1 LRRGAFVHE
10 LFIDRAECFYKR
22 FAGIAFQIWR
32 LNASTLLANP
42 LTIWQNGLLLYIS
55 KISKSLMITP
65 DAVPKL
71 TRNEGLKSNDP
82 LLAGTIR
89 QTLDDSAKE
98 RFTEDDYEFLKF
110 HGIYQQDD
118 RDKRKVGKQYIFM
131 VRGRLPGG
139 SLNSD
144 VYLAFDRLC
153 GEFANNTLRITTRQ
167 GFQFH
172 GVVKGA
178 LGPFMKGLNDAMA
191 TTLAACGD
199 VNRNVMAAPTP
210 ATSPLVDEIQ
220 RHAKTVS
227 DALLPKTRAYHQIWV
242 EGVELKLTDEDA
254 SFVDPLYGKSY
265 LPRKF
270 KVAFA
275 IPPLNDIDIFTND
288 CGFVAIAENGRL
300 AGYNLVAGGGMGM
313 SHGNAQT
320 FPRLADVIGFVT
332 PEQVVATAKAVVT
345 IHRDFGDRTNRK
357 HARLKYVIEERGVPW
372 FREEMERRLGFKIPA
387 ARPFEFTSQGDVYGW
402 QKQFDGKYFLGL
414 FVENGRIKDAGDYR
428 LKSGLRAVAEKFK
441 CDLRLSPSQ
450 NILLVNVGPEDRDGI
465 TKTLA
470 EFGVPVE
477 NQASVL
483 RRASIACPALPTCG
497 LALAES
503 ERVMPDVLTRLEG
516 LLKEVGLADEE
527 IIIRMTGCPNGC
539 ARPYTAELALVGK
552 APGKYQLYVGGNQ
565 PGTELCSL
573 YKESV
578 KSDELVNELRP
589 VFSRFKRERVGA
601 ERFGDFSRR
610 VLLPE
615 KQASV

>member
-1 LRRGAFVHE
+1 M
-10 LFIDRAECFYKR
+10 
-22 FAGIAFQIWR
+22 IA
-32 LNASTLLANP
+32 
-42 LTIWQNGLLLYIS
+42 
-55 KISKSLMITP
+55 P
-65 DAVPKL
+65 DTVPKP
-71 TRNEGLKSNDP
+71 TRNEGLKANDP

-89 QTLDDSAKE
+89 QTLDDPGKD

-118 RDKRKVGKQYIFM
+118 RDKRKTGKQYIYM

-139 SLNSD
+139 SLNPA
-144 VYLAFDRLC
+144 VYLAFDHLC
-153 GEFANNTLRITTRQ
+153 GQFGNNTLRITTRQ

-172 GVVKGA
+172 GVTKGS
-178 LGPFMKGLNDAMA
+178 LGGFMKGLNDAMA

-210 ATSPLVDEIQ
+210 AASPLVDEIQ

-242 EGVELKLTDEDA
+242 EGVELKLTVEDA
-254 SFVDPLYGKSY
+254 NFVDPLYGKSY

-275 IPPLNDIDIFTND
+275 IPPLNDIDVFTND
-288 CGFVAIAENGRL
+288 CGFVAIVENGRL
-300 AGYNLVAGGGMGM
+300 AGYNLLAGGGMGM

-320 FPRLADVIGFVT
+320 YPRLADVIGFIT
-332 PEQVVATAKAVVT
+332 PDQVIETAKGVVT

-372 FREEMERRLGFKIPA
+372 FRQELERRLGFKLPP
-387 ARPFEFTSQGDVYGW
+387 ARPFEFTSQGDLYGW
-402 QKQFDGKYFLGL
+402 RRQFDGNYFLGL
-414 FVENGRIKDAGDYR
+414 FVENGRIKDAGNYR
-428 LKSGLRAVAEKFK
+428 LKTGLRSVVEQFK
-441 CDLRLSPSQ
+441 PDLRLTPSQ
-450 NILLVNVGPEDRDGI
+450 NILLVNIKPEDRDGI
-465 TKTLA
+465 TQTLA
-470 EFGVPVE
+470 AHGVPVE
-477 NQASVL
+477 NQASVI

-503 ERVMPDVLTRLEG
+503 ERVMPDVLTRLEQ
-516 LLKEVGLADEE
+516 LLAEVGLEGEE

-539 ARPYTAELALVGK
+539 ARPFTAELALVGK
-552 APGKYQLYVGGNQ
+552 APGKYQLYLGGNQ
-565 PGTELCSL
+565 PGTQLGAL

-578 KSDELVNELRP
+578 KSEDLVNELRP
-589 VFSRFKRERVGA
+589 LFSRFARERVGG

-615 KQASV
+615 KLASTPSVQAVAASA

>member
-1 LRRGAFVHE
+1 
-10 LFIDRAECFYKR
+10 
-22 FAGIAFQIWR
+22 
-32 LNASTLLANP
+32 
-42 LTIWQNGLLLYIS
+42 
-55 KISKSLMITP
+55 MITP
-65 DAVPKL
+65 DIVPKP

-89 QTLDDSAKE
+89 QTLDDPAKD
-98 RFTEDDYEFLKF
+98 RFSEDDYEFLKF

-118 RDKRKVGKQYIFM
+118 RDKRKTGKQYIYM

-139 SLNSD
+139 CLD
-144 VYLAFDRLC
+144 PAVYLAFDHLC
-153 GEFANNTLRITTRQ
+153 GQFGNNTLRITTRQ

-172 GVVKGA
+172 GITKGN
-178 LGPFMKGLNDAMA
+178 LGGFMKGVNDAMA

-242 EGVELKLTDEDA
+242 EGVELKLTAQDEN
-254 SFVDPLYGKSY
+254 FVDPLYGKSY

-275 IPPLNDIDIFTND
+275 IPPLNDIDVFTND
-288 CGFVAIAENGRL
+288 CGFVAIVEEGRL
-300 AGYNLVAGGGMGM
+300 AGYNLLAGGGMGM

-332 PEQVVATAKAVVT
+332 PEQVIESAKGVVT

-357 HARLKYVIEERGVPW
+357 HARLKYVIEDRGVPW
-372 FREEMERRLGFKIPA
+372 FRQELERRLGYQLPP
-387 ARPFEFTSQGDVYGW
+387 ARPFEFTSQGDLYGW
-402 QKQFDGKYFLGL
+402 HRQFDGNYFLGL
-414 FVENGRIKDAGDYR
+414 FVENGRIKDAGNYR
-428 LKSGLRAVAEKFK
+428 LKTGLRSVAEQFK
-441 CDLRLSPSQ
+441 PDLRLTPSQ
-450 NILLVNVGPEDRDGI
+450 NILLVNIKPEDRDGI
-465 TKTLA
+465 TQALA
-470 EFGVPVE
+470 AHGVPVE
-477 NQASVL
+477 NQASVI

-503 ERVMPDVLTRLEG
+503 ERVMPDVLTRLEQ
-516 LLKEVGLADEE
+516 LLAEVGLEGEE

-539 ARPYTAELALVGK
+539 ARPFTAELALVGK
-552 APGKYQLYVGGNQ
+552 APGKYQLYLGGNQ
-565 PGTELCSL
+565 PGTQLCAL

-578 KSDELVNELRP
+578 KSDDLVNELRP
-589 VFSRFKRERVGA
+589 LFTRFARERAGA

-615 KQASV
+615 KPASTPSLQAVAGSA